1 MWAEVLCRAFKSRS
15 GTIRAWFPTL
25 LPLLC
30 LLPIVSFSGC
40 DHASQPNQGS
50 WTISGQAYLLGSA
63 DPLPGVKI
71 ACAGMST
78 TSGAD
83 GSYEFRGVPEGTQ
96 TITAQKENCDDYSYS
111 IEINADRKFYIYLHL
126 KTAKVWGH
134 VANAIDGPIQG
145 AKVQV
150 SDFVDYTDADGRYEL
165 SNVPQSTD
173 TLFVTHPDYNT
184 FKIAVSPD
192 SSERQVDVVLTTDR
206 IIEGAIRED
215 TYVYE
220 ALPNANYDASAYLY
234 LSTNNSSTTNQRR
247 NIYMKFEFPELL
259 KDERVTVFE
268 AKLELAMIFQAAQAN
283 FQIYA
288 VASSWTASSLRF
300 STQPAL
306 GALLASGVVGGGLAG
321 TYYTVLGTDG
331 LTRMLQDWRANRP
344 VYGITIQGGPTWPG
358 SMAFY
363 SIDWIPYQPMLT
375 FKVRY

>member
-1 MWAEVLCRAFKSRS
+1 MWAEVLRKAFNSWS

-30 LLPIVSFSGC
+30 LLPILSFSGC
-40 DHASQPNQGS
+40 DHASQPNQGT
-50 WTISGQAYLLGSA
+50 WTISGQTYLLGSA
-63 DPLPGVKI
+63 DPLPGVNI

-78 TSGAD
+78 TSGPD

-111 IEINADRKFYIYLHL
+111 IEINADREFYIYLNL

-145 AKVQV
+145 AKVRM
-150 SDFVDYTDADGRYEL
+150 SDFVDYTYADGRYEL
-165 SNVPQSTD
+165 SNVPRSTD

-206 IIEGAIRED
+206 IIEGAVTED

-220 ALPNANYDASAYLY
+220 AQPTTNYNASWYLY
-234 LSTNNSSTTNQRR
+234 LGTNNSSTTNQRR
-247 NIYMKFEFPELL
+247 HIYVNFIFPEQLR
-259 KDERVTVFE
+259 DERVSLLE
-268 AKLELAMIFQAAQAN
+268 ADLQLAAALQPSAVSFQT
-283 FQIYA
+283 YA
-288 VASSWTASSLRF
+288 VASSWAASTLRF

-306 GALLASGVVGGGLAG
+306 GALLASGTVGGGLAG
-321 TYYTVLGTDG
+321 TYYSVLGMDG
-331 LTRMLQDWRANRP
+331 LKRMLQDWRANRP
-344 VYGITIQGGPTWPG
+344 IYGVTIQGGPIWPG
-358 SMAFY
+358 YLAFY
-363 SIDWIPYQPMLT
+363 SIDSFSYQPKLI